1 MNFQYSDETKW
12 KFEQM
17 KPKQIEINA
26 FTLPDNLLPVINS
39 TALEISDDFENFLER
54 EFEKCGYRRDELI
67 NGNHKLEID
76 IQLLESG
83 YELHQCFV
91 DGRCVLKFYKKFNI
105 DFKEESPCMG
115 YEIYVI
121 D

>member
-1 MNFQYSDETKW
+1 MNFEYSEETKR

-26 FTLPDNLLPVINS
+26 FTLPDNLLSFISS
-39 TALEISDDFENFLER
+39 TILEVSDDFENFLER
-54 EFEKCGYRRDELI
+54 EFEKRGYTRDELI
-67 NGNHKLEID
+67 NGNHKLERN

-83 YELHQCFV
+83 YELHRCFV
-91 DGRCVLKFYKKFNI
+91 DGKCVLEFYKKFNV
-105 DFKEESPCMG
+105 DFKEESTYMG